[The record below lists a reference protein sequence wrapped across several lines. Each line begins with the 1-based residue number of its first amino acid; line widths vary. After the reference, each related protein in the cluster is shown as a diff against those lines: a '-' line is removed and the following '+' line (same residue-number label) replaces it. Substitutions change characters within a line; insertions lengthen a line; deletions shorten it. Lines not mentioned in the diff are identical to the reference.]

1 MTDNTLKKRR
11 SETDIFL
18 TNGLMTGIERAFNHT
33 NGSLEWVDKRV
44 DVISER
50 LDGFNTTLLGVMN
63 RLNRVEAQLSAI
75 TAVGKRGIRNDKV

>member
-11 SETDIFL
+11 SETDILL

-33 NGSLEWVDKRV
+33 NGTLEWLGKRV